1 MVEHNHSMVVKL
13 LETPRQELPSSRK
26 QERRT
31 CKGEEGLHYHAMF
44 VFNHI
49 MIVYAHMYSSSSA
62 PLLFTS
68 EISLPNKLRSSLY
81 LNPSPCLLSTVGLCW
96 FMLVGSD
103 VELDNVKNLNVKND

>member
-1 MVEHNHSMVVKL
+1 
-13 LETPRQELPSSRK
+13 
-26 QERRT
+26 
-31 CKGEEGLHYHAMF
+31 MF